1 MIDEPDLDAIR
12 DRDVLGIVDRE
23 RGVRD
28 ADDDRA
34 GLLAFGGY
42 GNQRSGLG
50 NLLLRDD
57 LRQVEHPA
65 DAGLVVEDL
74 FYSILVETHLDECR
88 AEYSD
93 HCRYDSGNGRVGFPP
108 FALDAKS
115 QCVRKGFIT
124 DVARYGRAVVASE
137 IAIPHCYVG
146 EVFAVAKLLSKY
158 GERRWCSDAGSVI
171 DVVSSRVFLVVSF
184 EHPVLVSQRV
194 VVRLQRVDDF
204 RYPRQDLGKIECDE

>member
-42 GNQRSGLG
+42 GNQRSGFR

-74 FYSILVETHLDECR
+74 FLEVAIRLNGQIRWRRELNQSRDDRKRRLHREQLIVDE
-88 AEYSD
+88 
-93 HCRYDSGNGRVGFPP
+93 VGFD
-108 FALDAKS
+108 FLRIVLRRNHAA
-115 QCVRKGFIT
+115 QGCGFLFI
-124 DVARYGRAVVASE
+124 VAAV
-137 IAIPHCYVG
+137 P
-146 EVFAVAKLLSKY
+146 
-158 GERRWCSDAGSVI
+158 
-171 DVVSSRVFLVVSF
+171 
-184 EHPVLVSQRV
+184 
-194 VVRLQRVDDF
+194 
-204 RYPRQDLGKIECDE
+204 